1 MHYLLYQHDNLIN
14 LAFYFLILLCT
25 LYNSYDIKNNYLENT
40 WCQRSNMTFIFTVR
54 RRLSCALHRKLG
66 RHSAGPHQGKEA
78 GMGVI
83 RCPLMHWSVFA
94 DLCCNRGMAWPNL
107 RQFSILRPPQI
118 CFTCSCHTTPVG
130 EPIFQ
135 GGSIHPAPIP
145 IGSLIKPCI
154 LHPMPLFS
162 FIFFFPLNPSPLMF
176 EMCWYFPLYFGREW
190 VRVRGNK
197 CHNNI
202 PFQKN
207 IV

>member
-54 RRLSCALHRKLG
+54 RRLSCALHRSSG
-66 RHSAGPHQGKEA
+66 SSRQAHTRGKEA

-83 RCPLMHWSVFA
+83 SCSLMHTSVFA
-94 DLCCNRGMAWPNL
+94 DLCCNRGMASPNL
-107 RQFSILRPPQI
+107 RQFSILRPSQI
-118 CFTCSCHTTPVG
+118 FFTCSCLTTPVG
-130 EPIFQ
+130 EPIFH
-135 GGSIHPAPIP
+135 GSSMHSAPVPTRSP
-145 IGSLIKPCI
+145 IKSWI
-154 LHPMPLFS
+154 LHPMPPFL
-162 FIFFFPLNPSPLMF
+162 IFFLNPSLLMF

>member
-40 WCQRSNMTFIFTVR
+40 WCQRSNMTFIFTVG
-54 RRLSCALHRKLG
+54 RRLSCALHRSSGGTRQVHTG
-66 RHSAGPHQGKEA
+66 RKEA

-83 RCPLMHWSVFA
+83 RCPLMHTSVFA
-94 DLCCNRGMAWPNL
+94 DLCCNQGMAWPNL
-107 RQFSILRPPQI
+107 RQFSILRPPKL
-118 CFTCSCHTTPVG
+118 CLTYSCRTTPVG

-135 GGSIHPAPIP
+135 GGSLHSAPIP
-145 IGSLIKPCI
+145 TGFPIKPWI
-154 LHPMPLFS
+154 LHPMPLLFFS
-162 FIFFFPLNPSPLMF
+162 FLNPSLLMF
-176 EMCWYFPLYFGREW
+176 ETCWYFPLYFGREW